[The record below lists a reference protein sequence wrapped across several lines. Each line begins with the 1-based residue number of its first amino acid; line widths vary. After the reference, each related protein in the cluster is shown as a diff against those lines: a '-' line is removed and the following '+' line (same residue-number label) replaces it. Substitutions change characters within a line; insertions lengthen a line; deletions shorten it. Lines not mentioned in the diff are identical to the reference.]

1 MRHPLVDAVA
11 AALPDPRPEE
21 AARYLVLLG
30 RRLRWIEARADG
42 HPRAAARLAATPA
55 ERTLARRF
63 LRRFEGA
70 WDDGDENLVRG
81 HLDRFVRPGTDPG
94 RDAARSVLAAADELA
109 RILARP
115 GTLFFFLWEL
125 ESMLTSPGEIVR
137 IPAVPRK
144 RRSPGGR

>member
-11 AALPDPRPEE
+11 AALTDPRPPE

-30 RRLRWIEARADG
+30 RRLRWIEAGANG
-42 HPRAAARLAATPA
+42 HPRAAARLAATPE
-55 ERTLARRF
+55 ERALAHRF

-81 HLDRFVRPGTDPG
+81 HLDRFTRPGAEPG
-94 RDAARSVLAAADELA
+94 RDAARSLLAAADELA

-115 GTLFFFLWEL
+115 GTLFFFLWEM
-125 ESMLTSPGEIVR
+125 ESMLTSPGELAR
-137 IPAVPRK
+137 IPAVARK
-144 RRSPGGR
+144 RGSPGGR